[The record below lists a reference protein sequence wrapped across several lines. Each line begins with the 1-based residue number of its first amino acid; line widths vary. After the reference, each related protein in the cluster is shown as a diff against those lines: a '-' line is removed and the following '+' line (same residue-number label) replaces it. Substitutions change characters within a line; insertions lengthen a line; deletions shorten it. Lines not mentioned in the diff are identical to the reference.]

1 MEQDD
6 RPRASRRRA
15 DESRRSGAG
24 AARRAAA
31 DVGSRSPAEQE
42 AQAKDLCLRLLTD
55 RARSRTELA
64 TKLTDKGYHPDVI
77 VGVLDRLTEVGLVD
91 DAAFAAQWV
100 HSRHTY
106 SGKGKRALAMELRT
120 KGVAP
125 DIAATALDRIDV
137 DDERKRATELVRR
150 KLRTASLDF
159 EVDGPGG
166 RSSDRDRLVR
176 RLVSMLA
183 RRGYPQG
190 MCFDVVK
197 TELARAGSD
206 DEGLDAG

>member
-1 MEQDD
+1 MQPDEQ
-6 RPRASRRRA
+6 PRSARRRPSA
-15 DESRRSGAG
+15 DE
-24 AARRAAA
+24 ARRGRSPRRGA
-31 DVGSRSPAEQE
+31 DVGSLAPAEQE

-55 RARSRTELA
+55 RARSRSELSK
-64 TKLTDKGYHPDVI
+64 KLTDKGFDGEVI
-77 VGVLDRLTEVGLVD
+77 DRVLDRLAEVKLVD

-125 DIAATALDRIDV
+125 EVAAGALDQIDG
-137 DDERKRATELVRR
+137 DDERARATELVRR

-166 RSSDRDRLVR
+166 RSSERDRLVR

-190 MCFDVVK
+190 MSFDVVK
-197 TELARAGSD
+197 TELAQAGSAV
-206 DEGLDAG
+206 DELLD

>member
-1 MEQDD
+1 MEPDD
-6 RPRASRRRA
+6 RPRRSRRRTG
-15 DESRRSGAG
+15 DGDSRRAG
-24 AARRAAA
+24 
-31 DVGSRSPAEQE
+31 DVASRSPAEQE

-55 RARSRTELA
+55 RARSRAELSK
-64 TKLTDKGYHPDVI
+64 KLTDKGFDAEVI
-77 VGVLDRLTEVGLVD
+77 VRVLDRLTEVGLVD
-91 DAAFAAQWV
+91 DAAFASQWV

-106 SGKGKRALAMELRT
+106 SGKGRRALAMELRT

-125 DIAATALDRIDV
+125 DVAAVALDQIDG
-137 DDERKRATELVRR
+137 DDERERAAELVRR

-166 RSSDRDRLVR
+166 RSSERDRLVR

-197 TELARAGSD
+197 TELAQAGSD
-206 DEGLDAG
+206 TEGLDDR

>member
-1 MEQDD
+1 MEPDD
-6 RPRASRRRA
+6 RSRPARRRVDDGNEQSRR
-15 DESRRSGAG
+15 EPRRGV
-24 AARRAAA
+24 
-31 DVGSRSPAEQE
+31 DVGSLAPAAQE

-55 RARSRTELA
+55 RARSRAELSK
-64 TKLTDKGYHPDVI
+64 KLTDKGFAPDVI
-77 VGVLDRLTEVGLVD
+77 VRVLDRLAEVKLVD
-91 DAAFAAQWV
+91 DAAFASQWV

-125 DIAATALDRIDV
+125 EVAATALDEIDS
-137 DDERKRATELVRR
+137 DDERARATELVRR

-166 RSSDRDRLVR
+166 RSSERDRLVR

-190 MCFDVVK
+190 MSFDVVK
-197 TELARAGSD
+197 TELAQAGSEI
-206 DEGLDAG
+206 DELLD

>member
-1 MEQDD
+1 MHPDEQR
-6 RPRASRRRA
+6 RPTR
-15 DESRRSGAG
+15 RRSGDDDTG
-24 AARRAAA
+24 RGRSARRGV
-31 DVGSRSPAEQE
+31 DVGSLAPAEQE
-42 AQAKDLCLRLLTD
+42 VQAKDLCLRLLTD
-55 RARSRTELA
+55 RARSRAELSK
-64 TKLTDKGYHPDVI
+64 KLTDKGFDGDVI
-77 VGVLDRLTEVGLVD
+77 ARVLDRLAEVKLVD

-125 DIAATALDRIDV
+125 DVAAGALDQIDG
-137 DDERKRATELVRR
+137 DDERARAVELVQR

-159 EVDGPGG
+159 EIDGPGG
-166 RSSDRDRLVR
+166 RSSERDRLVR

-190 MCFDVVK
+190 MSFDVVK
-197 TELARAGSD
+197 AELARAGSEVGD
-206 DEGLDAG
+206 LDGG